1 MRQPFFIEKLTMII
15 SPPSKNIFIK
25 FTIFIAITAF
35 FAANSGLVDAGSRQP
50 MPIKG
55 GFSLVDETGKKVT
68 LKGYQGQYLL
78 IYFGYTYCP
87 DICPTSLGIISQAL
101 DGLSEKSLNKI
112 LPLFISID
120 PERDTVEYIKE
131 YTEMFHP
138 RLVGLTGSVEESS
151 RAAKTFGVYF
161 AKAEIDPEDS
171 TDYSVDHSS
180 NTFFIDPKGRIIE
193 IFGHAPPLEK
203 VIKTLEDHLSK
214 Q

>member
-1 MRQPFFIEKLTMII
+1 MAC
-15 SPPSKNIFIK
+15 
-25 FTIFIAITAF
+25 FTVNSAM
-35 FAANSGLVDAGSRQP
+35 ANAGSKHP

-55 GFSLVDETGKKVT
+55 GFSLVDETGKNVT
-68 LKGYQGQYLL
+68 LKGYRGQYLL

-101 DGLSEKSLNKI
+101 DGLTKKSLDKL

-131 YTEMFHP
+131 YTDMFHP
-138 RLVGLTGSVEESS
+138 RLVGLTGTVAQAS

-161 AKAEIDPEDS
+161 AKAEINPEDS

-193 IFGHAPPLEK
+193 IFGHAPQVEN
-203 VIKTLEDHLSK
+203 VIKILEQHLSK